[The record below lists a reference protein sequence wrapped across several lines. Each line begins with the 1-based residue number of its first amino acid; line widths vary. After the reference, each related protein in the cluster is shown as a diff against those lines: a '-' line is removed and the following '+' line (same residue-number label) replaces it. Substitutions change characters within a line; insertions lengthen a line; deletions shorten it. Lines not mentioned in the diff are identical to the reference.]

1 MKPYE
6 RGLAIEGSSRIVARD
21 DGRLGSILV
30 QEGKLAPDAVERVLD
45 LQRSHG
51 VRFGEAAIR
60 LGLTAAE
67 DVRGAIARQYGAPY
81 LLAGKGDVG
90 EELVVACRPDH
101 IEAEQLRALRT
112 QLVIRWANAR
122 PRRRMVAIVSPGS
135 GEGRSYLAA
144 NLAVAFAQLGERTL
158 LVDADLRAPRQHQ
171 IFDVA
176 DRVGLSAIVSGRAER
191 EAIVPFPEFG
201 RLSILP
207 AGACPPN
214 PQELLLR
221 PALAVLLG
229 ELAEEFDVVLLDTPP
244 ARAFADAQSLAF
256 RAGSAIV
263 LARKDHTRVADTA
276 AVMRDLGV
284 TGAQILGTVLNA
296 F

>member
-1 MKPYE
+1 VKLYE
-6 RGLAIEGSSRIVARD
+6 RALPIEASGQIVERD
-21 DGRLGSILV
+21 GGRLGSILV
-30 QEGKLAPDAVERVLD
+30 QEGKLAADAVARVLD
-45 LQRSHG
+45 LQRHDG
-51 VRFGEAAIR
+51 LRFGEAAIR

-67 DVRGAIARQYGAPY
+67 DVRWAIARQHGAPY
-81 LLAGKGDVG
+81 LLAGRGGVG
-90 EELVVACRPDH
+90 EELVVACQPDH
-101 IEAEQLRALRT
+101 VQAEQLRALRT
-112 QLVIRWANAR
+112 QLVIRWANTQ

-176 DRVGLSAIVSGRAER
+176 DRVGLPAVVTGRAGR

-201 RLSILP
+201 RLSVLP
-207 AGACPPN
+207 AGARPPN

-221 PALAVLLG
+221 PALAALLE
-229 ELAEEFDVVLLDTPP
+229 ELAEEFDVVVLDTPP
-244 ARAFADAQSLAF
+244 ARTFADAQSLAF

-263 LARKDHTRVADTA
+263 LARKDHTRVTDTA
-276 AVMRDLGV
+276 GVMRDLGV
-284 TGAQILGTVLNA
+284 AGAQILGTVLNA